1 MINIDRTMSDLPISQ
16 VMAEI
21 LQQLRDHDNLVLQA
35 PPGAGKTTLVP
46 LCLLDQPWL
55 KKSGRIIMLEPRR
68 LAARTAAR
76 RMAQM
81 LGQRVGQTVGYRVRL
96 DHKVS
101 DQTRIEVVT
110 EGVLIRKLQQDP
122 ELSGIQAVIFDEFH
136 ERSQEAD
143 LGLAL
148 CLDVQQGLRDDLKLI
163 VMSATLDGEKV
174 AHLMGDAPIVTSQG
188 RSHPVEIRYLDRP
201 FTGPVEQAVTMA
213 VRDAIKRDEGN
224 ILVFLPG
231 AGEIERCA
239 ALIRD
244 LELDVMVAP
253 LYGMMPPADQDRAI
267 LPPPAGKR
275 KIVLATAIAET
286 SLTIEG
292 IGIVIDGGLDRSPRY
307 DTRSGMTGLETRRL
321 SRASAEQ
328 RAGRAGRISAGIC
341 YRLWT
346 AAAQRGLLPFAAPEI
361 TKADMMPLALEL
373 ASWGVGDAGELRWLD
388 LPDRAAMAAAK
399 EVLQDLGALDRGGQ
413 ISAHGRQMARL
424 AMHPRLAHMVLKAQE
439 LGFGQTGVMV
449 AALLAERDILRDKSA
464 DMRHRV
470 ELLSQFPEGSKA
482 MVRKAGGDLAALQRV
497 SRQVKSWSKSLK
509 LSKAGDILPHKTGLC
524 LALAY
529 PDRIG
534 KRRPGGMA
542 RYLLS
547 GGRGAVLDEA
557 DGLGCE
563 KYLAVCHLALNSIR
577 GGQTK
582 TGGRDARIYLAAP
595 LDVSDIEEIFRDRIM
610 VREQVEWDG
619 RTSSVL
625 ARKRQMLGKM
635 TMGEERLK
643 NPDPAAVLAA
653 LCSGIRK
660 MGLGSLPWNRESRD
674 FQARLLFC
682 RRYDADGGW
691 PDLSHEALLDGL
703 EDWLG
708 PYLGEMTT
716 AAQLK
721 SLNLADILKGRL
733 TWQMRERLDQLVP
746 GHYRVPGGSKIAL
759 DYSLDPPVLAVR
771 LQEMFGLDRTP
782 TVMAGRV
789 RLLVHLLSPAGR
801 PLQVTQDLENF
812 WHSSYDAV
820 KKDMKGRYPKH
831 HWPDDPLAATPTR
844 HVKGN
849 RQKK

>member
-1 MINIDRTMSDLPISQ
+1 MTNIDRTMSDLPISQ

-21 LQQLRDHDNLVLQA
+21 LQQLQDHDNLVLQA

-55 KKSGRIIMLEPRR
+55 KSGRIIMLEPRR
-68 LAARTAAR
+68 LAARAAAR

-96 DHKVS
+96 DHNVS

-110 EGVLIRKLQQDP
+110 EGVLIRKLQLDP

-148 CLDVQQGLRDDLKLI
+148 CLDIQQGLRDDLKLI

-174 AHLMGDAPIVTSQG
+174 AGLMGDAPIVTSQG
-188 RSHPVEIRYLDRP
+188 RAYPVEMRYLDRP
-201 FTGPVEQAVTMA
+201 VTGPVEQAVAM
-213 VRDAIKRDEGN
+213 VVSDAIKRDEGN

-239 ALIRD
+239 ALVRA
-244 LELDVMVAP
+244 LDPDIMVAP
-253 LYGMMPPADQDRAI
+253 LYGMMAQADQDRAI
-267 LPPPAGKR
+267 LPPPAGRR

-292 IGIVIDGGLDRSPRY
+292 IRIVIDGGLDRSPRY
-307 DTRSGMTGLETRRL
+307 DTRSAMTRLETCSL

-373 ASWGVGDAGELRWLD
+373 ASWGVGNAGDLSWLD
-388 LPDRAAMAAAK
+388 MPDRAAMAAAK
-399 EVLQDLGALDRGGQ
+399 ELLQILGALDRQGL
-413 ISAHGRQMARL
+413 ISVHGRQMARL
-424 AMHPRLAHMVLKAQE
+424 AMHPRLAHMVLTARE
-439 LGFGQTGVMV
+439 AGFGQTGVMI
-449 AALLAERDILRDKSA
+449 AALLAERDVLRDKSA
-464 DMRHRV
+464 DMRHRL
-470 ELLSQFPEGSKA
+470 ELLSQFLEGNRQAARS
-482 MVRKAGGDLAALQRV
+482 AGGDMAALQQV
-497 SRQVKSWSKSLK
+497 ARQVKIWSKALK
-509 LSKAGDILPHKTGLC
+509 LSKADDVLPHKAGLC

-529 PDRIG
+529 PDRVG
-534 KRRPGGMA
+534 KRRAGPA
-542 RYLLS
+542 PRYLLS
-547 GGRGAVLDEA
+547 GGRGAVLDGA
-557 DGLGCE
+557 DGLGDE
-563 KYLAVCHLALNSIR
+563 KYLAICHLALNSLKGDRI
-577 GGQTK
+577 K
-582 TGGRDARIYLAAP
+582 TSGRDARIYLAAP
-595 LDVSDIEEIFRDRIM
+595 LDADDIGEIFRDRIM
-610 VREQVEWDG
+610 VVTQVEWDG
-619 RTSSVL
+619 RTSSVS
-625 ARKRQMLGKM
+625 ARKRHMLGKM
-635 TMGEERLK
+635 MLRQERLK
-643 NPDPAAVLAA
+643 NPDPAAILSA

-660 MGLGSLPWNRESRD
+660 MGPGSLPWNRESRN

-682 RRYDADGGW
+682 RRYDADGAW
-691 PDLSHEALLDGL
+691 PDLSHEALLAGL
-703 EDWLG
+703 EDWLA
-708 PYLGEMTT
+708 PYLGDMTT

-733 TWQMRERLDQLVP
+733 TWQAVERLDELVP
-746 GHYRVPGGSKIAL
+746 GHYRVPGGSNIAL

-844 HVKGN
+844 HIKRN
-849 RQKK
+849 RQKQ